1 MEHLRLAGH
10 RFAHWGHGVNKREKP
25 CPVAGW
31 GRRQENEDTT
41 PDDSEDGPCCEENES
56 RSWDRVCGGTIR
68 RGVSDWETSSH
79 PSEVTEPSRSLTGG
93 NSIPGRGDRKCQGSE
108 VCLANGGDI
117 EVGDGIESESDSHLS
132 LF

>member
-10 RFAHWGHGVNKREKP
+10 CFAHWGHGVNKREKP
-25 CPVAGW
+25 CPVVGW

-41 PDDSEDGPCCEENES
+41 PDNSEDGPCCEENES
-56 RSWDRVCGGTIR
+56 RSWDRVYGGTIR

-93 NSIPGRGDRKCQGSE
+93 TASQAEGTESAKALRSAWQTE
-108 VCLANGGDI
+108 
-117 EVGDGIESESDSHLS
+117 GISRWVME
-132 LF
+132 